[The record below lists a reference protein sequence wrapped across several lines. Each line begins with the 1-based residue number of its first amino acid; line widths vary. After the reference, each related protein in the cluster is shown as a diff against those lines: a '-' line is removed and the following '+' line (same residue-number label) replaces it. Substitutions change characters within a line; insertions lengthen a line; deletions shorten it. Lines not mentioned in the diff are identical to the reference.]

1 MPVDEI
7 NSKSL
12 HLIDTNFQ
20 SQPSKELQ
28 YSLFDHGFISCPE
41 ISNLTP
47 LRLRFTGHYPPYCK
61 QVLGVLDNA
70 CYVHV
75 TKLPGLKKRRE
86 NNSEI
91 RNQWRWRSVF
101 VKSVLVG
108 KCLGINNR
116 SKSIIKVTLTNWQF
130 IKYDLALVCSIRYIV
145 YILSWKVLSTVFC
158 NLACPVISII
168 NESYI
173 P

>member
-28 YSLFDHGFISCPE
+28 YSLSDHGFISCPE

-116 SKSIIKVTLTNWQF
+116 SKSIIKVTSTNWQF

-145 YILSWKVLSTVFC
+145 YRLQIVMESAKYSFLQLGLSC
-158 NLACPVISII
+158 YI
-168 NESYI
+168 NN
-173 P
+173 

>member
-1 MPVDEI
+1 M
-7 NSKSL
+7 NSNI
-12 HLIDTNFQ
+12 H
-20 SQPSKELQ
+20 
-28 YSLFDHGFISCPE
+28 CPNVVLYHVP
-41 ISNLTP
+41 NLTP

-130 IKYDLALVCSIRYIV
+130 IKYDLALVCSIRYCVQIV
-145 YILSWKVLSTVFC
+145 MESAKYSCFLQFGLSCYI
-158 NLACPVISII
+158 N
-168 NESYI
+168 N
-173 P
+173 

>member
-1 MPVDEI
+1 MSVDEI
-7 NSKSL
+7 ISKSL

-28 YSLFDHGFISCPE
+28 YSLSDHGFISCPE
-41 ISNLTP
+41 IPNLTP
-47 LRLRFTGHYPPYCK
+47 LRLRFIGHYPPYCK

-116 SKSIIKVTLTNWQF
+116 SKSIIKVTL
-130 IKYDLALVCSIRYIV
+130 IDSLSSM
-145 YILSWKVLSTVFC
+145 ILHLCV
-158 NLACPVISII
+158 A
-168 NESYI
+168 
-173 P
+173 